1 MKELKNICMNE
12 SKNKNMTEWN
22 NDTEWM
28 KNEKKKTLGTRGIK
42 SILDEEGKTTIRIA
56 KELEFWC
63 G

>member
-28 KNEKKKTLGTRGIK
+28 KNEKKKL
-42 SILDEEGKTTIRIA
+42 
-56 KELEFWC
+56 
-63 G
+63 